1 VALTRNNLADLS
13 NGTTAR
19 TNLGLG
25 TIATQSASAVSIS
38 GGTVTGLGT
47 PSSPTDAANNAY
59 VDALA
64 TLVSGALVFKGA
76 WDASVGTF
84 PASGVAQ
91 TGWFYKVSVAGTVN
105 GVAFDVGDDIYAVTD
120 NASAATYA
128 NNWLRIDGVVSGAEV
143 ATALGYTPLSPGNNL
158 SDLAN
163 IATARTNLG
172 LAASAITDT
181 TNAGNISSGTL
192 SNARLSAVALTA
204 SANTFAGTQTIQPA
218 ANTNALAVS
227 SATFGTADTHS
238 LIDLAAAW
246 NVGAG
251 NTAGT
256 AIKLNVADTSSASGS
271 LLLDLQIGGTSKLK
285 VDKAGQISVGSTTA
299 GSTAHQLAANNSNA
313 DRWGMFFWRSRSFS
327 HLQRWPPRRLGLD
340 GRTVR
345 W

>member
-1 VALTRNNLADLS
+1 MASMSGRGMRGPIRSFRRTRQRGATGRIGAGDDPTTLANWKEILAPDAVTSVSGRTGAVSLSAGDIAGLSASATTDTTNAGNITSGTLSNTRLSGVALTRNNLADLS

-204 SANTFAGTQTIQPA
+204 SANTF
-218 ANTNALAVS
+218 
-227 SATFGTADTHS
+227 
-238 LIDLAAAW
+238 
-246 NVGAG
+246 
-251 NTAGT
+251 
-256 AIKLNVADTSSASGS
+256 
-271 LLLDLQIGGTSKLK
+271 
-285 VDKAGQISVGSTTA
+285 
-299 GSTAHQLAANNSNA
+299 
-313 DRWGMFFWRSRSFS
+313 
-327 HLQRWPPRRLGLD
+327 
-340 GRTVR
+340 
-345 W
+345 